1 MQGFSGW
8 MRNTSPSKP
17 PPSRVPAACGKT
29 ARADAGLA
37 TIARMIP
44 EPALIPVATAYVSL
58 AVVGVVLAVIDVRT
72 HRLPNRLVL
81 PAYPVLAA
89 LLVLACLLGAPW
101 SSLGRAAAG
110 GALLFAFYWVL
121 WRAGGGLGGGDVKLA
136 GVLGAATAWLGW
148 EALAV
153 GALAGFVLGGVFSLA
168 LIAVRRASR
177 RTAVAFGPFMIAG
190 AWLGIAVGA
199 LG

>member
-1 MQGFSGW
+1 
-8 MRNTSPSKP
+8 
-17 PPSRVPAACGKT
+17 
-29 ARADAGLA
+29 
-37 TIARMIP
+37 MIP
-44 EPALIPVATAYVSL
+44 EPALIPVVAAYVAL
-58 AVVGVVLAVIDVRT
+58 AVVGVALAVIDVRT

-81 PAYPVLAA
+81 PAYPVLAV
-89 LLVLACLLGAPW
+89 LFVLACLLGAPW

-110 GALLFAFYWVL
+110 GALLFAFYWAL

-168 LIAVRRASR
+168 LIAARRASR

-190 AWLGIAVGA
+190 AWLGIVVGA

>member
-1 MQGFSGW
+1 
-8 MRNTSPSKP
+8 
-17 PPSRVPAACGKT
+17 
-29 ARADAGLA
+29 
-37 TIARMIP
+37 MIP
-44 EPALIPVATAYVSL
+44 EPALIPVAVAYAAL
-58 AVVGVVLAVIDVRT
+58 AVVGVALAVIDVRT

-81 PAYPVLAA
+81 PAYPVLAV

-168 LIAVRRASR
+168 LLVIRRASR

-190 AWLGIAVGA
+190 AWLGIVVGA

>member
-1 MQGFSGW
+1 
-8 MRNTSPSKP
+8 
-17 PPSRVPAACGKT
+17 
-29 ARADAGLA
+29 
-37 TIARMIP
+37 MIP